1 MQMLCWLDPFWVSSD
16 AHGGLSPLGDAS
28 VSHLTQR
35 SSQASY
41 STATAAVGMNEEKKE
56 QYTYGDA
63 ASLAPHHHFNESTSF
78 QHRPYTDHAA
88 QERNDKTLPSLNM
101 LRRQELM
108 MQLQNEI
115 RPDILSTTPGAFDG
129 QNNLYSVRPYNFTS
143 ALQSSTRQ
151 PTTPAGQNNDL
162 NDSDRW
168 HIKGLLESN
177 KNDVG
182 NKAVLTLNMLNMF
195 VPAQPRMQQGALY
208 NTRSFY
214 IKAIMV
220 SSNQK
225 ALPFELWQ
233 RYYQT
238 VRPTFD
244 KLIINIDFTV
254 GVIIPERPLLDVFVS
269 YSGHR
274 DARDVLNANWDSPMF
289 KSLRLFA
296 KRLKFTINLPGHNT
310 NRKQRPREIKDL
322 VPDCD
327 AYTFD
332 KRGTS
337 VVKAVNS
344 ADEIQDMLGGSLK
357 MLPPSHSPP
366 SIPPPQV
373 QQPQG
378 GEQQLSLSEG
388 VAITQNSPPPDGGPR
403 HPPPLISPETLL
415 EIQARQQDIIACF

>member
-1 MQMLCWLDPFWVSSD
+1 MRTLCWLDPFWVSSD

-56 QYTYGDA
+56 QA
-63 ASLAPHHHFNESTSF
+63 LPSSTGL
-78 QHRPYTDHAA
+78 TLTT
-88 QERNDKTLPSLNM
+88 QERNDKTLPSSNM

-115 RPDILSTTPGAFDG
+115 RPDIFSTTPGAFDG
-129 QNNLYSVRPYNFTS
+129 RNNLYSVRPYNFTS

-177 KNDVG
+177 ENDVG
-182 NKAVLTLNMLNMF
+182 NEAALMLNMLNMF

-208 NTRSFY
+208 NARSFY

-274 DARDVLNANWDSPMF
+274 DARDVLNANRDSPMF

-332 KRGTS
+332 KRGQGVNKHKLLPQDKTAYAQPVADLTS
-337 VVKAVNS
+337 QFGQMGIDAPSVPSKMYPECYSYQFVAV
-344 ADEIQDMLGGSLK
+344 GK
-357 MLPPSHSPP
+357 
-366 SIPPPQV
+366 V
-373 QQPQG
+373 
-378 GEQQLSLSEG
+378 
-388 VAITQNSPPPDGGPR
+388 
-403 HPPPLISPETLL
+403 
-415 EIQARQQDIIACF
+415 